1 MSHLAEFNIGRLNH
15 DAGDPR
21 GVDYVAVAAVVNE
34 VAERSPGFVWKYE
47 TELGG
52 GIERLVDGDP
62 RVVVN
67 LSVWED
73 ADALEHFVWNTLHK
87 KIYLRRDEWFEPL
100 SRETMVLWHVAEG
113 HRPTLDEAME
123 RLDALRENGPTERA
137 FDWAHLKAECGSALA
152 AE

>member
-1 MSHLAEFNIGRLNH
+1 MHLAEFNIGKLNH

-21 GVDYVAVAAVVNE
+21 GADYVAAAKVVNE

-62 RVVVN
+62 RIVVN
-67 LSVWED
+67 LSVWEN

-87 KIYLRRDEWFEPL
+87 KIYQRRDEWFEPL
-100 SRETMVLWHVAEG
+100 KRETMVLWHVGEG
-113 HRPTLDEAME
+113 RVPTLDEAME
-123 RLDALRENGPTERA
+123 RLETLRADGPTEFA
-137 FDWAHLKAECGSALA
+137 FDWAYLKAGRQMATA